1 MGMGNRIDPRNIE
14 ITKLNRTIN
23 DPLAKKLRNLLKDEN
38 VPLNIPVVCS
48 STLPMKRDK
57 HISSMIMVPEAAGIY
72 LAYYVVNDILDIEQ

>member
-1 MGMGNRIDPRNIE
+1 MGNRIDPRNIE

-48 STLPMKRDK
+48 SALPIKRDK
-57 HISSMIMVPEAAGIY
+57 HISSMIMVPATAGIY
-72 LAYYVVNDILDIEQ
+72 MAYYVINDILDIEQ